1 MLAVSLGK
9 VRLDFLFLSFLFTQ
23 TRNHVSHTL
32 SIYTTFSG
40 NAASA
45 LSLASMFR
53 NDSSTGLSALRMQ
66 DGLNQRNTSV
76 DDFLSL
82 VTSGDIPHQDPLLSV
97 PLIQQQQH
105 QGSTENQS
113 SATLLAQ
120 KQLMAQATASGNT
133 ALANALRSG
142 SLSTLRGSSD
152 SSSALKRKLQDLE
165 TNGIE
170 TQGASKR

>member
-1 MLAVSLGK
+1 M
-9 VRLDFLFLSFLFTQ
+9 T
-23 TRNHVSHTL
+23 SHTEPPPFV
-32 SIYTTFSG
+32 FSG

-97 PLIQQQQH
+97 PLIQQQQRH
-105 QGSTENQS
+105 GPSSNQNQS
-113 SATLLAQ
+113 AALLAQ
-120 KQLMAQATASGNT
+120 QQLLAQASASGNT
-133 ALANALRSG
+133 ALANAIRSG
-142 SLSTLRGSSD
+142 SFNNLRGNNGG

-165 TNGIE
+165 TSGIE
-170 TQGASKR
+170 NQGATKR